1 MQSNK
6 GRSRLSMEGYSLDWR
21 GRPVSPQDS
30 VSRKA
35 EAFSSGAAA
44 AHNNNNKYNRRP
56 LPPSGGKSVAALQN
70 QWLAAQQQE
79 QQSMMHGSIRS
90 NSSSGGSYRSVSP
103 LPIRSRLAFEP
114 GNDESEEEEE
124 PQDDEEE
131 QDDDDEEDH
140 DDGGDAGEEE
150 SRNQDGNYEYTT
162 APVAD
167 DLQSD
172 QSSFM
177 SSPSIIT
184 ASSTQFSSSQEFK
197 VR

>member
-1 MQSNK
+1 MDAHS
-6 GRSRLSMEGYSLDWR
+6 SDWR

-35 EAFSSGAAA
+35 EAFSTGAA
-44 AHNNNNKYNRRP
+44 AHNNNTSKYSRRP
-56 LPPSGGKSVAALQN
+56 LPPSGGKSVAALQH

-124 PQDDEEE
+124 EEGNPQDDEEE
-131 QDDDDEEDH
+131 QDDDDDDDDIGEEDH
-140 DDGGDAGEEE
+140 GNHG
-150 SRNQDGNYEYTT
+150 GNYEYTS

-172 QSSFM
+172 QSSFL

-184 ASSTQFSSSQEFK
+184 ASSTQFSSTQEFK